1 MLPTIRHKSKGRA
14 VTAAKLLTGYL
25 QLTAKL
31 PNPDAWLTAHETYDA
46 NFISFVITWQKN
58 RKLQADGIIGPKT
71 WQALAEEAP
80 TVSTAKKSTGGF
92 ALAVQLLLNSSL
104 TADAVF
110 GSRTKKAVAA
120 YQSAVGLKAD
130 GICGEKTWRGLI
142 TGEVDT
148 AKKGAFKQPKD
159 FKQYDSKWASRMY
172 SNHNDRSQTMK
183 NSACGPSSMADI
195 VYTVKDKS
203 QTPYTLAQLSMQW
216 GDRTYSSGTAWSFFT
231 HTMKHFGFSRMIA
244 TKSLDTLKACLDAG
258 GYAVCSMGP
267 GYWTKGG
274 HFICAWK
281 YDNTY
286 IYCNDPASSTR
297 KKQKL
302 TDFVK
307 QRKQFFCFY
316 A

>member
-1 MLPTIRHKSKGRA
+1 MLHTIRHKSKGREVA
-14 VTAAKLLTGYL
+14 VAKLLTGYL

-31 PNPDAWLTAHETYDA
+31 QSPDAWLEGHDTYDA
-46 NFISFVITWQKN
+46 NFVSFVITWQKN
-58 RKLQADGIIGPKT
+58 RMLEADGVIGPKS
-71 WQALAEEAP
+71 WRVLAREAP
-80 TVSTAKKSTGGF
+80 TVSTAKKPTGSF

-110 GSRTKKAVAA
+110 GSRTKQAVAA
-120 YQSAVGLKAD
+120 YQSAVGLSPD

-148 AKKGAFKQPKD
+148 AKHSTFKQPKD
-159 FKQYDSKWASRMY
+159 FKQYDSKWAGRMY
-172 SNHNDRSQTMK
+172 SSHGDKSQTMR

-195 VYTVKDKS
+195 VYTVKDKT
-203 QTPYTLAQLSMQW
+203 QTPWTLAQLSMQW

-231 HTMKHFGFSRMIA
+231 HIMKHFGFSRMIA

-281 YDNTY
+281 YTAKY
-286 IYCNDPASSTR
+286 IYCNDPASGTR
-297 KKQKL
+297 KRQAL